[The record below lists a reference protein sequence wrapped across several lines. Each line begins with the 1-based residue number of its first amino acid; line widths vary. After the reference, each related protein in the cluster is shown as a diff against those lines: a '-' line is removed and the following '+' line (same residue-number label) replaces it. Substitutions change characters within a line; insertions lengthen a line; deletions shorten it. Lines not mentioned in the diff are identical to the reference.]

1 MGSVNIIPSEW
12 HAAFDFLSFHK
23 GDLFVGYNPY
33 SYNERVE
40 FIAESG
46 GVVTKVFIPSKGTNN
61 QPFSWKMSSDCEI
74 ISRFK
79 SASNNAKTGFVQKT
93 QESLTTKSVTMWLES
108 TYICG
113 FDEIGGLPYAFMFDE
128 QDKCS
133 EFAADNA
140 AFLSAL
146 QSVSHNG
153 SITIDLP
160 SSDNADC
167 FSVSNHLKTVKVKC
181 EFMSH
186 DKKLHSFQIG
196 SGVVDIAKHS
206 LAIPNAE
213 VQITPKYMRIT
224 ADLDTLKIHQFVPIM
239 PIA

>member
-1 MGSVNIIPSEW
+1 MRN
-12 HAAFDFLSFHK
+12 
-23 GDLFVGYNPY
+23 
-33 SYNERVE
+33 
-40 FIAESG
+40 
-46 GVVTKVFIPSKGTNN
+46 
-61 QPFSWKMSSDCEI
+61 DCEI
-74 ISRFK
+74 ISRFEAAAVNEK
-79 SASNNAKTGFVQKT
+79 LAFVDKTIAGDVILWIEDTFA
-93 QESLTTKSVTMWLES
+93 TM
-108 TYICG
+108 
-113 FDEIGGLPYAFMFDE
+113 FDEYGSGGWLPYASIFNE

-167 FSVSNHLKTVKVKC
+167 FSVSNHLKTVNVKC

-196 SGVVDIAKHS
+196 SGVVDIAKYS